1 MLVCVTFKSALS
13 IGPRVILSWASFSR
27 AGLNASPN
35 AGQFLAFSEEM
46 RNRFIAYLSERLE
59 DYIDDGGI
67 AIPRENHFL
76 IATR

>member
-1 MLVCVTFKSALS
+1 MGEFLTGWTQS
-13 IGPRVILSWASFSR
+13 
-27 AGLNASPN
+27 SPN
-35 AGQFLAFSEEM
+35 AGRFLAFSEEM

>member
-27 AGLNASPN
+27 AGLRSSPN
-35 AGQFLAFSEEM
+35 AGRFLAFPEEM

-67 AIPRENHFL
+67 AIP
-76 IATR
+76 A